1 MQRTYSNLHLY
12 RPIKERSCVSPSLS
26 PCRSLSSP
34 SKTPASFQQKLF
46 SKRWEEGPAET
57 AMLGHADKSG
67 LTDFKETLR
76 ALDDSSESCWLTE
89 LLPLCSDCQAFMSMG
104 NQLGTKP
111 KPNCHSYTE
120 TWDAL
125 SNSPRVQISW
135 KRRRRAEGHVYT
147 SDLQDN
153 LKMVSGTPRA
163 PLKARRL
170 RKLQRLRSSSFE
182 EWDFEE
188 ERPIICTPTVRRK
201 KIIRRERDDI
211 NTLTHEL
218 KPLWRVKLPNTSSA
232 SLSRSKSETV
242 HLSPRQNMSEEEK
255 YTPTDSD
262 TDLSEYDNE
271 MYSVFFSNTSMEAKS
286 NKTASQKQDEEKA
299 DIKSSQQRL
308 EVMGQRA
315 AARRVMGKIEEV
327 EGIIR
332 RVSLTSLDWIKECH
346 KGEEEPYFLSDGW
359 KTQVSLQKSHRAE
372 ISTQSP
378 LEDQNRKSSGDKP
391 LFVEELCALG
401 DALRRSLQQALR
413 MEGSKA
419 ESEGFK
425 EPEETFCEQSHTT
438 EGSLNPQS
446 PPYLINS
453 VVPNNASSHPLLAG
467 GKISPTPSLSE
478 NLEVS
483 PIKSSSLERLSPML
497 PPMLISRLSTD
508 DQQAETSHRVWTE
521 PLEDTAII
529 CGARDGERARESDH
543 RDTQEQFTE
552 KDYLLSSGK
561 NVNKKQQ
568 FRWMEAVKW

>member
-1 MQRTYSNLHLY
+1 M
-12 RPIKERSCVSPSLS
+12 SPSLS

-153 LKMVSGTPRA
+153 LK
-163 PLKARRL
+163 
-170 RKLQRLRSSSFE
+170 E

-271 MYSVFFSNTSMEAKS
+271 MYSMFFSNTSMEAKS

-327 EGIIR
+327 EGRIR

-359 KTQVSLQKSHRAE
+359 KTQVSLQKSRRAE

-378 LEDQNRKSSGDKP
+378 LEDQNRESSGDKP

>member
-1 MQRTYSNLHLY
+1 M
-12 RPIKERSCVSPSLS
+12 SPSLS

-34 SKTPASFQQKLF
+34 SKTPASFQQKLS
-46 SKRWEEGPAET
+46 SKHWEEGPAET
-57 AMLGHADKSG
+57 A
-67 LTDFKETLR
+67 DFKETLK
-76 ALDDSSESCWLTE
+76 ALDDSSESRWLTE

-153 LKMVSGTPRA
+153 LKMVSGTLRA

-182 EWDFEE
+182 EWECEE
-188 ERPIICTPTVRRK
+188 ERSIICTPTVRRK

-232 SLSRSKSETV
+232 SLSRSKSKTV
-242 HLSPRQNMSEEEK
+242 HLFPRQNMSEEEK

-271 MYSVFFSNTSMEAKS
+271 MYSMFFSNTCMEAKS

-299 DIKSSQQRL
+299 DIKSSQQRFEL
-308 EVMGQRA
+308 MGQRA
-315 AARRVMGKIEEV
+315 AAQRVMGKIEEV

-346 KGEEEPYFLSDGW
+346 KGEEEPHFLSDGW
-359 KTQVSLQKSHRAE
+359 KTEVSLQKSRGAE

-378 LEDQNRKSSGDKP
+378 LEDQNRESSEDKP

-446 PPYLINS
+446 PPFLIAS
-453 VVPNNASSHPLLAG
+453 VVPNSASSHPLSAG
-467 GKISPTPSLSE
+467 GKISPLSE
-478 NLEVS
+478 ILEVS
-483 PIKSSSLERLSPML
+483 PITSSSLERLSPML
-497 PPMLISRLSTD
+497 PPMLISRLSTT
-508 DQQAETSHRVWTE
+508 DQEAETSHRVWTE
-521 PLEDTAII
+521 PLEDTTVI
-529 CGARDGERARESDH
+529 CGARDCECARESDH